1 MKDTKLLV
9 VVDAQYDFVDGK
21 LGSKKAQEA
30 IPRIHDFIE
39 NWPSNDDIAYT
50 ADTHYSD
57 TYMNTQEG
65 RKLPVPHCLYNSHG
79 AKIVQEVLPSDLDR
93 HYIVLKKDTFGYKHW
108 LALGLGSYSE
118 IHLVGFCTDICVITN
133 ALLIKTLCPET
144 PIIVHSSMCAGVTP
158 ELHEKALDVMRS
170 CQIEVVE

>member
-21 LGSKKAQEA
+21 LGSKEAQEA
-30 IPRIHDFIE
+30 IPRIHNFVE
-39 NWPSNDDIAYT
+39 NWPSNDDLAYT

-93 HYIVLKKDTFGYKHW
+93 NYIVLKRIL
-108 LALGLGSYSE
+108 LATSIGLRLGL
-118 IHLVGFCTDICVITN
+118 VVI
-133 ALLIKTLCPET
+133 AKSI
-144 PIIVHSSMCAGVTP
+144 S
-158 ELHEKALDVMRS
+158 
-170 CQIEVVE
+170 